1 MSIFFRSFIV
11 VFSRLRYVFF
21 YLLVSILLGSSIFQL
36 FYTSEFDPQFTGDL
50 IDSIFASVSL
60 MFAMEIYSFPYKG
73 TIILKLIYVLFPFL
87 GLIIVGIGIIEFSVV
102 AFTFRNRMTEWNNWM
117 AKTMNNHTILVGL
130 GNVGTRILEELISQ
144 NISTSVVT
152 LESEKHT
159 EFVEQLLENRE
170 VAIIFGDASRKKT
183 LLAAGITKARALIVV
198 TNDDLENFRIAI
210 KAKELNPKLRTVIRV
225 FDQVFAQKVTAIF
238 GIDAAISTSAITAR
252 TFVARSFEDGII
264 QTFQSKKTGRDF
276 HLLELTLNANFE
288 PVTVE
293 SLETEYE
300 ITILA
305 IDNIAHPDYDDKVQS
320 GAKILLLGD
329 LTALRRL
336 KEQFCCQL

>member
-1 MSIFFRSFIV
+1 MKIFLRSFVI
-11 VFSRLRYVFF
+11 VFSRLKFVLL
-21 YLLVSILLGSSIFQL
+21 YLLLSILIGTIIFQ
-36 FYTSEFDPQFTGDL
+36 YYYSSEYDLQFNGNI
-50 IDSIFASVSL
+50 IDSSLATIAL
-60 MFAMEIYSFPYKG
+60 MFAMDIYSFPYEG
-73 TIILKLIYVLFPFL
+73 SIILKLIYVLYPFL

-102 AFTFRNRMTEWNNWM
+102 AFTFRNRMTEWNKWM

-144 NISTSVVT
+144 NISTTIVT

-183 LLAAGITKARALIVV
+183 LQGAGITKARALIVV

-276 HLLELTLNANFE
+276 HLLELTLNANFT
-288 PVTVE
+288 PVTIE
-293 SLETEYE
+293 SLEAEYE

-305 IDNIAHPDYDDKVQS
+305 INNIAHPDYDDKVES

-336 KEQFCCQL
+336 KEQFCYQ

>member
-1 MSIFFRSFIV
+1 MRLFLRSFII
-11 VFSRLRYVFF
+11 VFSRLKFV
-21 YLLVSILLGSSIFQL
+21 LLCLIISIVIGTIIFQYYYSPEYDL
-36 FYTSEFDPQFTGDL
+36 EYTGNI
-50 IDSIFASVSL
+50 IDSSLATLSL
-60 MFAMEIYSFPYKG
+60 MFAMDIYSFPYEG
-73 TIILKLIYVLFPFL
+73 SIILKLIYVIYPFL

-102 AFTFRNRMTEWNNWM
+102 AFTFRNRMTEWNKWM

-130 GNVGTRILEELISQ
+130 GNVGTRILEELTSQ
-144 NISTSVVT
+144 NISATVIT

-159 EFVEQLLENRE
+159 EFVEELLENRE
-170 VAIIFGDASRKKT
+170 VALIFGDASQKKT

-198 TNDDLENFRIAI
+198 TDDDLLNFKIAI

-252 TFVARSFEDGII
+252 TFVARTFEDGII
-264 QTFQSKKTGRDF
+264 QTFQSKKTGQDF
-276 HLLELTLNANFE
+276 HLLELTLTSNFE
-288 PVTVE
+288 SVTVE
-293 SLETEYE
+293 SLETGYD

-305 IDNIAHPDYDDKVQS
+305 VNNVAHPDYDDKVES

-329 LTALRRL
+329 LVALKRL
-336 KEQFCCQL
+336 KEQFCC